1 MDSVPAIGQ
10 KVRGFKPDRG
20 DGFLRATKIRN
31 TPFFGGEVKLQAT
44 SHTILRHVKK
54 KTCKY
59 KKILRKAKFIT
70 TFARSFCL
78 ILDNSAG
85 RIA

>member
-1 MDSVPAIGQ
+1 MDTVPAIGH

-54 KTCKY
+54 N
-59 KKILRKAKFIT
+59 LQV
-70 TFARSFCL
+70 
-78 ILDNSAG
+78 
-85 RIA
+85 